1 MIMTEDRPIRKKSVR
16 IPCAECVHEYTMATL
31 QRLGNLRCTDVYRSM
46 KSSGGIT
53 LQSYSKAL
61 HDIDKLLAC
70 ADSFLPSVP
79 MTAKDVEDSRQFI
92 VTWKRHLL
100 QIRKQLA
107 CTCKPVY
114 LQDEVT
120 RVLRERKSKVK
131 FHPVMLEWYLSRYG
145 AADLTPEKIA
155 DAVLEHEGTDWH
167 KVKPLAKGKK
177 AFNIRLDAD
186 TKAEKD
192 LALKYI
198 QWIFKLETKDV
209 SPTLLADIKND
220 LAVMKEFEAWR
231 DGDPENYEYRDTYH
245 QFISRLRTAPR
256 SEECVE
262 VEVESRSQYQPEP
275 IQVSNDGEV
284 SVEHTHKDNFTEL
297 ISYLRAIS
305 PRVYYL
311 SGNLTEG
318 RNPEYIQKFASRADF
333 RELFSTLKQYT
344 AEGLHPQARD
354 IMQYI
359 RNVVLYNM
367 IQWGAPAPGQ

>member
-1 MIMTEDRPIRKKSVR
+1 MYGCIFPRISSYLCRLIRCNMIMTEDRHILKKSVR

-61 HDIDKLLAC
+61 HDIDKLLTC
-70 ADSFLPSVP
+70 ADSFMPSVP
-79 MTAKDVEDSRQFI
+79 MTAKDVDDSRQFI

-100 QIRKQLA
+100 QMRKQLA

-131 FHPVMLEWYLSRYG
+131 FHSVMLEWYLSRYG
-145 AADLTPEKIA
+145 ADNLTPEKIA
-155 DAVLEHEGTDWH
+155 DAVLEHEGTDWR

-220 LAVMKEFEAWR
+220 LAVVKEFEAWR
-231 DGDPENYEYRDTYH
+231 DGEPENYEYKNTYH
-245 QFISRLRTAPR
+245 QFISRLR
-256 SEECVE
+256 
-262 VEVESRSQYQPEP
+262 
-275 IQVSNDGEV
+275 
-284 SVEHTHKDNFTEL
+284 
-297 ISYLRAIS
+297 
-305 PRVYYL
+305 
-311 SGNLTEG
+311 
-318 RNPEYIQKFASRADF
+318 
-333 RELFSTLKQYT
+333 
-344 AEGLHPQARD
+344 
-354 IMQYI
+354 
-359 RNVVLYNM
+359 
-367 IQWGAPAPGQ
+367 PAPSSEVPMQSSPATSVTPATDDSPAGDSLDSVPDGGHIPPSVQSSIQNTRLCPIHHRPLHRRMNSKTGEYFWSCSHRENGVFCDYTESD